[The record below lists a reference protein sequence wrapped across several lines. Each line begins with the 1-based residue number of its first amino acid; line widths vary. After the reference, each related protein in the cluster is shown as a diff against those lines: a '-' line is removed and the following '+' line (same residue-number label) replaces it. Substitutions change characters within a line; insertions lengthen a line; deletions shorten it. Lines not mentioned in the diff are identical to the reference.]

1 MLLRLTNCRTGHFLP
16 VFLDLPAPWD
26 AIKSSKEA
34 LKVSNSNTTCMQ
46 FSDPVKEQHTEV
58 KKLV

>member
-1 MLLRLTNCRTGHFLP
+1 MMVFGQFLA

-34 LKVSNSNTTCMQ
+34 LKVSVPFAYITDCHVSLQCT
-46 FSDPVKEQHTEV
+46 
-58 KKLV
+58 